1 VPHDEEGTLARAAR
15 RALGHRRA
23 RPLYHADLLGAS
35 APILE
40 ILVEPRTLARGQI
53 REQAARR
60 LIAELGRR
68 RPFHLLSG
76 LVRLEIF
83 QRQFIDRDGHPDLL

>member
-1 VPHDEEGTLARAAR
+1 MLD
-15 RALGHRRA
+15 
-23 RPLYHADLLGAS
+23 
-35 APILE
+35 
-40 ILVEPRTLARGQI
+40 ILVEPRTLARGQM

-60 LIAELGRR
+60 LIRELGRR

-83 QRQFIDRDGHPDLL
+83 QRQFIDGDGHPDLL